1 MRVRDGEPIGL
12 ALRRFKKLL
21 DRNGVW
27 REIRYKSGEYSPPTQ
42 TRRKKKFK
50 KRLKARQATLDAQA
64 TGEQPCA
71 SWDEAYAT
79 FKKRTGKP

>member
-1 MRVRDGEPIGL
+1 MRVRDGEPIGA

-21 DRNGVW
+21 DRNGYW
-27 REIRYKSGEYSPPTQ
+27 REIRQHAEYAPPTQ
-42 TRRKKKFK
+42 ARRKKKFK

-71 SWDEAYAT
+71 SWAEAVAT
-79 FKKRTGKP
+79 LKKRTGKP